1 VLAHPGSVT
10 PRIVLDHATASY
22 AIGTWKNL
30 LVWVV
35 QGHTGVAQLEKLR
48 IRFLELARARGD
60 EKHVALIVLYPSEST
75 MSAEERRC
83 LARMIDE
90 SKRRRLA
97 SSTAVLAK
105 GLMGAVHRSI
115 LTGMSILVPPPHPN
129 RIVSS
134 IEDAIAFVHPHVVQ
148 SCGAIATGDMRAMV
162 ADLYDHV
169 RRGRA

>member
-1 VLAHPGSVT
+1 VT
-10 PRIVLDHATASY
+10 PRIALDHATASY

-35 QGHTGVAQLEKLR
+35 EGHTGVAQLEKLR
-48 IRFLELARARGD
+48 TRFLELSRARGE

-90 SKRRRLA
+90 SKHRRLA

-134 IEDAIAFVHPHVVQ
+134 VEDAIAFVHPHVVK
-148 SCGAIATGDMRAMV
+148 SCGPVATSDLRAMV
-162 ADLYDHV
+162 AELYDRV
-169 RRGRA
+169 GSART